1 MRLTYRDA
9 EVVKNIA
16 VHKLIGVV
24 VFVRRKKFTRK
35 SIVDVRGGPQVEGET
50 RRSIQTCKRT
60 LGHAINE
67 VASKSRDVQVGEFF
81 FDEVDIIYTTVGS
94 IAADNFVRFS

>member
-1 MRLTYRDA
+1 MKLTYRDA

-24 VFVRRKKFTRK
+24 VLVRRKKFTRK
-35 SIVDVRGGPQVEGET
+35 FAVDVRGGPQVKWET

-60 LGHAINE
+60 IGHVINE
-67 VASKSRDVQVGEFF
+67 VASKSSDVQDGEFF
-81 FDEVDIIYTTVGS
+81 FYEVDITYTTVGS
-94 IAADNFVRFS
+94 IAADNFVRFF